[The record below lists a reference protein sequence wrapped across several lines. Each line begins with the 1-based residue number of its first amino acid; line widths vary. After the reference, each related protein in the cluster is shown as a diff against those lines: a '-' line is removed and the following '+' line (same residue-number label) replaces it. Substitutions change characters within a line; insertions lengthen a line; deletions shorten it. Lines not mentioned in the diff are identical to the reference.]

1 MHFLQYY
8 LSLFIHF
15 YPQLLIIHK
24 NGHLYDVFMLAY
36 NVFSPHYPLICFSP
50 FPVDF
55 FLLPSYFPSCFPFF
69 LICLPHFGCWPSVF
83 YQFLTGSWVRNHLQ
97 SWVSL
102 PTCLRYFSVA
112 MINTLTNQLTER
124 GVHFGPQFKIKSIMV
139 SKSRQPELK
148 AFGHI
153 ATEVREQKTMKAS
166 AQRSPF

>member
-1 MHFLQYY
+1 MGIFMTFSCMHIMYFHPITLSFAFLPFLLISFSFPVISLPVFLFSLFACLISVAGPVSFISFLQA
-8 LSLFIHF
+8 HEWG
-15 YPQLLIIHK
+15 II
-24 NGHLYDVFMLAY
+24 Y
-36 NVFSPHYPLICFSP
+36 NHV
-50 FPVDF
+50 
-55 FLLPSYFPSCFPFF
+55 
-69 LICLPHFGCWPSVF
+69 
-83 YQFLTGSWVRNHLQ
+83 
-97 SWVSL
+97 VSL

-166 AQRSPF
+166 PQLSPF